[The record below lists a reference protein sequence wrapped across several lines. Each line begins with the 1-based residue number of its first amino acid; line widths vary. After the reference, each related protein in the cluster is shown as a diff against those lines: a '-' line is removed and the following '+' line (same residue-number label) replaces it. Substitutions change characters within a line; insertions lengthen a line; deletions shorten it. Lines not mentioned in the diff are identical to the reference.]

1 MARKPRPLDLL
12 DWYIAAGADEAIGE
26 APRNRFEEPAPKRP
40 EPKRPA
46 PERQA
51 PEQPES
57 KRREPKRPAPSAA
70 GAALPSAA
78 GATMPPAAGSAREI
92 AASCA
97 TIDELVAAIR
107 AFDGCA
113 LKETATNTVIF
124 DGNPKA
130 RIVFIGEA
138 PGAEEDR
145 RGLPFVGPAGRL
157 LDRMLA
163 AIGLDRETVC
173 ITNVLFWRPPGNRS
187 PTADELATCLPFAQ
201 RLIELIA
208 PEVLVLV
215 GGIPAKALLGRSE
228 GITRLRGAWLDYH
241 SPGLAEP
248 IPTMAMYHS
257 AYLLRQPIKK
267 REAWRDLL
275 AIKAKLAG
283 GG

>member
-12 DWYIAAGADEAIGE
+12 DWYIEAGADEAIGE
-26 APRNRFEEPAPKRP
+26 APRNRFEEPEPERPEQTQPEPTRP
-40 EPKRPA
+40 EPT
-46 PERQA
+46 
-51 PEQPES
+51 QPEPTQAE
-57 KRREPKRPAPSAA
+57 RTRPTPPAA
-70 GAALPSAA
+70 GAA
-78 GATMPPAAGSAREI
+78 MPPAAGTAREI

-145 RGLPFVGPAGRL
+145 RGVPFVGPAGRL

-173 ITNVLFWRPPGNRS
+173 IANVLFWRPPGNRS

-228 GITRLRGAWLDYH
+228 GITRLRGAWHDYH
-241 SPGLAEP
+241 SPGLAAP
-248 IPTMAMYHS
+248 IAAIATFHS
-257 AYLLRQPIKK
+257 AYLLRLPIKK

>member
-1 MARKPRPLDLL
+1 MKPKPSPPDLL
-12 DWYIAAGADEAIGE
+12 DWYIEAGADEAIGE
-26 APRNRFEEPAPKRP
+26 APRNRFEEP

-46 PERQA
+46 PKQPA
-51 PEQPES
+51 PKQPE
-57 KRREPKRPAPSAA
+57 PPPPAPPAA
-70 GAALPSAA
+70 GAA
-78 GATMPPAAGSAREI
+78 MPPAAGTAREI

-173 ITNVLFWRPPGNRS
+173 IANVLFWRPPGNRT
-187 PTADELATCLPFAQ
+187 PTADELATCLPFVQ

-215 GGIPAKALLGRSE
+215 GGSPAKALLGRSE

-241 SPGLAEP
+241 SPGLAAP
-248 IPTMAMYHS
+248 IPTMATYHS
-257 AYLLRQPIKK
+257 AYLLRLPIKK

-283 GG
+283 AG